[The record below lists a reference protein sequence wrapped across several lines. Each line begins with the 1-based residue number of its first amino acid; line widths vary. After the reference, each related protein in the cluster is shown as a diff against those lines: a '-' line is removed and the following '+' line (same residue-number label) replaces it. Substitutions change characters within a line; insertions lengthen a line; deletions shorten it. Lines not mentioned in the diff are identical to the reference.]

1 MQRKL
6 WIILALGLVV
16 PGLMTM
22 VSCATKSGGQQTETS
37 TAAPTTEAPA
47 TPSASEAETAAAERA
62 ETMARGQFLNEH
74 VLYAFDSA
82 ALSPLAQDILKRK
95 AAYLNDKN
103 DLTVVIEGHCDDRGT
118 LEYNLAL
125 GERRAESA
133 RAYLIDLGISSS
145 RLTTISYGEERP
157 LDTGSN
163 EEAWAKNRRSQFVI
177 K

>member
-6 WIILALGLVV
+6 WIILALVLMV

-22 VSCATKSGGQQTETS
+22 VSCATKSAGQQTET
-37 TAAPTTEAPA
+37 TTAPPEAPAAPT
-47 TPSASEAETAAAERA
+47 ASETAAAAAERKKA
-62 ETMARGQFLNEH
+62 MARDQFLNEH
-74 VLYAFDSA
+74 VPYAFDSA
-82 ALSPLAQDILKRK
+82 VLSPLAQDILKRK
-95 AAYLNDKN
+95 AAWLNDN
-103 DLTVVIEGHCDDRGT
+103 ADTVAVIEGHCDERGT

-133 RAYLIDLGISSS
+133 RAYLIDLGITSS
-145 RLTTISYGEERP
+145 RLTTISFGEERP
-157 LDTGSN
+157 LDPRSS

>member
-37 TAAPTTEAPA
+37 TVAPTEAPA
-47 TPSASEAETAAAERA
+47 TPSVSDAETAAAERA
-62 ETMARGQFLNEH
+62 EAMARSQFVNEH

-95 AAYLNDKN
+95 AAYLNEKK
-103 DLTVVIEGHCDDRGT
+103 DLTVVIEGHCDARGT

-157 LDTGSN
+157 LDRGSN

>member
-37 TAAPTTEAPA
+37 TAAPTEAPA
-47 TPSASEAETAAAERA
+47 APSASDAETAAAERA
-62 ETMARGQFLNEH
+62 EAMARSQFVNEH

-82 ALSPLAQDILKRK
+82 ALSPMAQDILKRK
-95 AAYLNDKN
+95 AAYLDDKKG
-103 DLTVVIEGHCDDRGT
+103 LTVVIEGHCDDRGT

-157 LDTGSN
+157 LDRGSN